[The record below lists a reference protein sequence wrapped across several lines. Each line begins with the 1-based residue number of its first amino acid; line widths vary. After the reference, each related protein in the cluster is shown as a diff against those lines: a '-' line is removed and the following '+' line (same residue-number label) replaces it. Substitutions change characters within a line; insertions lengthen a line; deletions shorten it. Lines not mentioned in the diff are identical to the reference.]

1 MLLRILAK
9 NDSEALVSAE
19 RLSVCYSRFAYER
32 SGREHIDFCVTR
44 TVWI

>member
-1 MLLRILAK
+1 MLESILAK
-9 NDSEALVSAE
+9 NDSEAPVSMHL
-19 RLSVCYSRFAYER
+19 LSVCCGPFAYEH